1 MKNFRLYLQSYKKWP
16 ESIKELTSLRRRH
29 QEIEVSI
36 GNDNESKLF
45 LELSQNVGSS
55 VKKFYLARGKFR
67 KPNDFLAILKSMPL
81 LEELRIEGMQFENSQ
96 EVTKPVVLEKLKKLT
111 VG

>member
-16 ESIKELTSLRRRH
+16 ENIDVLISLKRKH

-36 GNDNESKLF
+36 GTDNEAKLF

-55 VKKFYLARGKFR
+55 VKKFHLAMGKFR
-67 KPNDFLAILKSMPL
+67 KTNDFLAILKSMPL
-81 LEELRIEGMQFENSQ
+81 LEELEIKGLQFESRQ
-96 EVTKPVVLEKLKKLT
+96 EVNKPVVLEKLKKLT